1 MLEKIPF
8 NRQNLFGP
16 ELRYIEDAYLRNKVS
31 GDGFYTHWC
40 QSFLE
45 EKFGFDKVLLTTSG
59 THAIEMAMLLIDIG
73 PGDEVIMPSYT
84 FVSTANAVVLRGAKP
99 VFVDIRPD
107 TQNIDE
113 TLIEQAITTRT
124 KAIMPVHYAGV
135 SCEMDTIMDIAYR
148 HKLWVVEDA
157 AQGINARYKEKY
169 LGGIGHLG
177 CYSFHET
184 KNISM
189 GEGGALIINDP
200 ALKARAEIIRE
211 KGTNRSKFYRGE
223 VDKYSW
229 VDIGSSFLSS
239 DINAAV
245 LKAQLEHLDEIQSKR
260 NELYERYYKAFSG
273 IESQSLTLPVVP
285 KSTVSNA
292 HMFYLLLDSQEQRDN
307 FIRYMK
313 SKNILIVFHYVP
325 LHESTYAKDNEL
337 CTTLKVTECNA
348 HKLVRLPL
356 YFSLTKLE
364 QERTINEILIFLKVY
379 NVSG

>member
-1 MLEKIPF
+1 MLERIPF

-45 EKFGFDKVLLTTSG
+45 KKFGFDKVLLTTSG
-59 THAIEMAMLLIDIG
+59 THAIEMAMLLLDIG

-113 TLIEQAITTRT
+113 SLIEQAITTRT

-177 CYSFHET
+177 CYSLHET

-229 VDIGSSFLSS
+229 VDIGSSFLPS

-313 SKNILIVFHYVP
+313 SKNILVVFHYVP
-325 LHESTYAKDNEL
+325 LHSSNFAHQNLDQYQLPSTVE
-337 CTTLKVTECNA
+337 NA
-348 HKLVRLPL
+348 QKLVRLPIF
-356 YFSLTKLE
+356 YSLPYDE
-364 QERTINEILIFLKVY
+364 QQRVIDAAHFFLTH
-379 NVSG
+379 N

>member
-1 MLEKIPF
+1 MIDRIPF
-8 NRQNLFGP
+8 NRQNLYGP
-16 ELRYIEDAYLRNKVS
+16 ELKYIEDAYLKNKVS

-40 QSFLE
+40 QSFIE
-45 EKFGFDKVLLTTSG
+45 EKFGLEKVLLTTSA
-59 THAIEMAMLLIDIG
+59 THALEMAMLLIDIG

-113 TLIEQAITTRT
+113 RLIEQAITNYT

-135 SCEMDTIMDIAYR
+135 SCEMDTIMDIAQR
-148 HKLWVVEDA
+148 HELWVVEDA
-157 AQGINARYKEKY
+157 AQGINAQYKDKY

-200 ALKARAEIIRE
+200 CLKARAEIIRE

-229 VDIGSSFLSS
+229 VDIGSSFLPS

-245 LKAQLEHLDEIQSKR
+245 LKAQLEYLDEIQLKR
-260 NELYERYYKAFSG
+260 NELYQRYHKAFSEFDKN
-273 IESQSLTLPVVP
+273 IVTLPIVP
-285 KSTVSNA
+285 NSTISNA
-292 HMFYLLLDSQEQRDN
+292 HMFYLLLESSEQRDS
-307 FIRYMK
+307 FISHMK
-313 SKNILIVFHYVP
+313 SKNILVVFHYVP
-325 LHESTYAKDNEL
+325 LHTSNFAHQHLDSYHLPRTVE
-337 CTTLKVTECNA
+337 NA
-348 HKLVRLPL
+348 QKLVRLPIF
-356 YFSLTKLE
+356 FSLTHGE
-364 QERTINEILIFLKVY
+364 QQRVIDAAQLFLT
-379 NVSG
+379 NN

>member
-1 MLEKIPF
+1 MLERIPF

-16 ELRYIEDAYLRNKVS
+16 ELRYIEDAYLRNKIS

-99 VFVDIRPD
+99 VFIDIRPD

-113 TLIEQAITTRT
+113 SLIEQAITTRT

-148 HKLWVVEDA
+148 HELWVVEDA

-200 ALKARAEIIRE
+200 SLKARAEIIRE

-229 VDIGSSFLSS
+229 VDIGSSFLPS

-245 LKAQLEHLDEIQSKR
+245 LKAQLENLDEIQSKR
-260 NELYERYYKAFSG
+260 NQLYERYFESFNDLDSNG
-273 IESQSLTLPVVP
+273 IKIPIIPEDV
-285 KSTVSNA
+285 VSNA
-292 HMFYLLLDSQEQRDN
+292 HMFYLLLDNQEKRDS
-307 FIRYMK
+307 FIKHMK
-313 SKNILIVFHYVP
+313 SKNILVVFHYVP
-325 LHESTYAKDNEL
+325 LHTSNFAHQNLDQYYL
-337 CTTLKVTECNA
+337 PRTLGNA
-348 HKLVRLPL
+348 QKLVRLPI
-356 YFSLTKLE
+356 YYSLQYDE
-364 QERTINEILIFLKVY
+364 QQRVIDAVHFFLTH
-379 NVSG
+379 N

>member
-1 MLEKIPF
+1 MLERIPF

-157 AQGINARYKEKY
+157 AQGINARYKKKY

-364 QERTINEILIFLKVY
+364 QERTINEILIFFK
-379 NVSG
+379 SI

>member
-1 MLEKIPF
+1 MLERIPF

-189 GEGGALIINDP
+189 GEGGALIINDS
-200 ALKARAEIIRE
+200 ALKVRAEIIRE

-229 VDIGSSFLSS
+229 VDIGSSFLPS

-245 LKAQLEHLDEIQSKR
+245 LKAQLEHLDEIQTKR
-260 NELYERYYKAFSG
+260 NELYQRYYKAFSG
-273 IESQSLTLPVVP
+273 IDAQSITLPVVP
-285 KSTVSNA
+285 KNTIPNA
-292 HMFYLLLDSQEQRDN
+292 HMFYLLLDSQEQRDD

-313 SKNILIVFHYVP
+313 SKNILVIFHYVP
-325 LHESTYAKDNEL
+325 LHSSNFAHQNLDQYQLPSTVE
-337 CTTLKVTECNA
+337 NA
-348 HKLVRLPL
+348 QKLVRLPIF
-356 YFSLTKLE
+356 YSLTYDE
-364 QERTINEILIFLKVY
+364 QQRVIGEAHFFLTH
-379 NVSG
+379 N

>member
-292 HMFYLLLDSQEQRDN
+292 HMFYLLLDSQEQRDT

-364 QERTINEILIFLKVY
+364 QERTINEILIFFK
-379 NVSG
+379 SI

>member
-1 MLEKIPF
+1 MLERIPF

-45 EKFGFDKVLLTTSG
+45 KKFGFDKVLLVTSG
-59 THAIEMAMLLIDIG
+59 THAIEMAMLLLDIG

-113 TLIEQAITTRT
+113 SLIEQAITTRT

-313 SKNILIVFHYVP
+313 SKNILVVFHYVP

-364 QERTINEILIFLKVY
+364 QERTINEILIFFK
-379 NVSG
+379 SI

>member
-113 TLIEQAITTRT
+113 TLIEQAITIRT

-364 QERTINEILIFLKVY
+364 QERTINEILIFFK
-379 NVSG
+379 SI

>member
-1 MLEKIPF
+1 MLERIPF

-99 VFVDIRPD
+99 VFIDIRPD

-113 TLIEQAITTRT
+113 SLIEQAITTRT

-148 HKLWVVEDA
+148 HELWVVEDA

-200 ALKARAEIIRE
+200 SLKARAEIIRE

-229 VDIGSSFLSS
+229 VDIGSSFLPS

-245 LKAQLEHLDEIQSKR
+245 LKAQLENLDEIQSKR
-260 NELYERYYKAFSG
+260 NQLYERYFESFNDLDSNG
-273 IESQSLTLPVVP
+273 IKIPIIPEDV
-285 KSTVSNA
+285 VSNA
-292 HMFYLLLDSQEQRDN
+292 HMFYLLLDNQEKRDS
-307 FIRYMK
+307 FIKHMK
-313 SKNILIVFHYVP
+313 SKNILVVFHYVP
-325 LHESTYAKDNEL
+325 LHTSNFAHQNLDQYHL
-337 CTTLKVTECNA
+337 PRTLGNA
-348 HKLVRLPL
+348 QKLVRLPI
-356 YFSLTKLE
+356 YYSLQYDE
-364 QERTINEILIFLKVY
+364 QQRVIDAVHFFLTH
-379 NVSG
+379 N

>member
-1 MLEKIPF
+1 MLERIPF

-189 GEGGALIINDP
+189 GEGGALIINDS
-200 ALKARAEIIRE
+200 ALKVRAEIIRE

-229 VDIGSSFLSS
+229 VDIGSSFLPS

-245 LKAQLEHLDEIQSKR
+245 LKAQLEHLDEIQTKR
-260 NELYERYYKAFSG
+260 NELYQRYYKAFSG
-273 IESQSLTLPVVP
+273 IDAQSITLPVVP
-285 KSTVSNA
+285 KNTIPNA
-292 HMFYLLLDSQEQRDN
+292 HMFYLLLDSQEQRDD

-313 SKNILIVFHYVP
+313 SKNILVVFHYVP
-325 LHESTYAKDNEL
+325 LHSSNFAHHNLDQYQLPSTVE
-337 CTTLKVTECNA
+337 NA
-348 HKLVRLPL
+348 QKLVRLPIF
-356 YFSLTKLE
+356 YSLTYDE
-364 QERTINEILIFLKVY
+364 QQRVIGAAHFFLTH
-379 NVSG
+379 N

>member
-1 MLEKIPF
+1 MIDRIPF
-8 NRQNLFGP
+8 NRQNLYGP
-16 ELRYIEDAYLRNKVS
+16 ELKYIEDAYLKNKVS

-40 QSFLE
+40 QSFIE
-45 EKFGFDKVLLTTSG
+45 EKFGLEKVLLTTSG
-59 THAIEMAMLLIDIG
+59 THALEMAMLLIDIG

-113 TLIEQAITTRT
+113 RLIEQAITNYT

-135 SCEMDTIMDIAYR
+135 SCEMDTIMDIAQR
-148 HKLWVVEDA
+148 HELWVVEDA
-157 AQGINARYKEKY
+157 AQGINAQYKDKY

-200 ALKARAEIIRE
+200 CLKARAEIIRE

-229 VDIGSSFLSS
+229 VDIGSSFLPS

-245 LKAQLEHLDEIQSKR
+245 LKAQLEYLDEIQLKR
-260 NELYERYYKAFSG
+260 NELYQRYHKAFSEFDKN
-273 IESQSLTLPVVP
+273 IVTLPIVP
-285 KSTVSNA
+285 NSTISNA
-292 HMFYLLLDSQEQRDN
+292 HMFYLLLESSEQRDS
-307 FIRYMK
+307 FISHMK
-313 SKNILIVFHYVP
+313 SKNILVVFHYVP
-325 LHESTYAKDNEL
+325 LHTSNFAHQHLDSYHLPRTVE
-337 CTTLKVTECNA
+337 NA
-348 HKLVRLPL
+348 QKLVRLPIF
-356 YFSLTKLE
+356 FSLTHGE
-364 QERTINEILIFLKVY
+364 QQRVIDAAQLFLT
-379 NVSG
+379 NN

>member
-1 MLEKIPF
+1 MLERIPF
-8 NRQNLFGP
+8 NRQTLFGP

-45 EKFGFDKVLLTTSG
+45 EQFGFEKVLLTTSG

-113 TLIEQAITTRT
+113 TLIEQAITART

-135 SCEMDTIMDIAYR
+135 SCEMDLIMDIAQK
-148 HKLWVVEDA
+148 HHLWVVEDA
-157 AQGINARYKEKY
+157 AQGINAEYKGKY

-200 ALKARAEIIRE
+200 TLKDRAEIIRE

-229 VDIGSSFLSS
+229 VDIGSSFLPS

-245 LKAQLEHLDEIQSKR
+245 LKAQLEHLDEIQTKR
-260 NELYERYYKAFSG
+260 NELYQRYYNSFSG
-273 IESQSLTLPVVP
+273 IEAHSITLPVVP
-285 KSTVSNA
+285 NSIVSNA
-292 HMFYLLLDSQEQRDN
+292 HMFYLLLDSPEQRDS
-307 FIRYMK
+307 FISYMK
-313 SKNILIVFHYVP
+313 SKNILVVFHYVP
-325 LHESTYAKDNEL
+325 LHSSNFAHQYLNRYHLPITVE
-337 CTTLKVTECNA
+337 NA
-348 HKLVRLPL
+348 QKLVRLPFF
-356 YFSLTKLE
+356 FSLTEGE
-364 QERTINEILIFLKVY
+364 QKRVIDEVQFFFTN
-379 NVSG
+379 N

>member
-1 MLEKIPF
+1 MLERIPF

-364 QERTINEILIFLKVY
+364 QERTINEILIFFK
-379 NVSG
+379 SI

>member
-1 MLEKIPF
+1 MLERIPF

-16 ELRYIEDAYLRNKVS
+16 ELRYIEDAYLKNKVS

-45 EKFGFDKVLLTTSG
+45 EKFGFEKVLLTTSG

-113 TLIEQAITTRT
+113 TLIEQAITIRT

-135 SCEMDTIMDIAYR
+135 SCEMDTIMDIAQR
-148 HKLWVVEDA
+148 HHLWVVEDA
-157 AQGINARYKEKY
+157 AQGINAEYKGKY

-229 VDIGSSFLSS
+229 VDIGSSFLPS

-260 NELYERYYKAFSG
+260 NERYQRYYIAFSG
-273 IESQSLTLPVVP
+273 IETHSITLPVVP
-285 KSTVSNA
+285 NGSVSNA
-292 HMFYLLLDSQEQRDN
+292 HMFYLLLDSLEQRDS
-307 FIRYMK
+307 FISYMK
-313 SKNILIVFHYVP
+313 SKNILVVFHYVL
-325 LHESTYAKDNEL
+325 LHSSNFAHQHLKKYHL
-337 CTTLKVTECNA
+337 PTTVENA
-348 HKLVRLPL
+348 QKLVRLPIF
-356 YFSLTKLE
+356 FSLTEGE
-364 QERTINEILIFLKVY
+364 QKRVIDEVQFFLT
-379 NVSG
+379 NN

>member
-1 MLEKIPF
+1 MLERIPF

-189 GEGGALIINDP
+189 GEGGALIINDS
-200 ALKARAEIIRE
+200 ALKVRAEIIRE

-229 VDIGSSFLSS
+229 VDIGSSFLPS

-245 LKAQLEHLDEIQSKR
+245 LKAQLEHLDEIQTKR
-260 NELYERYYKAFSG
+260 NEFYKRYYKACSG
-273 IESQSLTLPVVP
+273 IDAQSITLPVVP
-285 KSTVSNA
+285 KNTIPNA
-292 HMFYLLLDSQEQRDN
+292 HMFYLLLDSQEQRND

-313 SKNILIVFHYVP
+313 SKNILVVFHYVP
-325 LHESTYAKDNEL
+325 LHSSNFAHQNLDQYQLPSTVE
-337 CTTLKVTECNA
+337 NA
-348 HKLVRLPL
+348 QKLVRLPIF
-356 YFSLTKLE
+356 YSLTYDE
-364 QERTINEILIFLKVY
+364 QQRVIGAAHFFFFFF
-379 NVSG
+379 

>member
-1 MLEKIPF
+1 MLERIPF

-148 HKLWVVEDA
+148 NKLWVVEDA

-189 GEGGALIINDP
+189 GEGGALIINDS
-200 ALKARAEIIRE
+200 ALKVRAEIIRE

-229 VDIGSSFLSS
+229 VDIGSSFLPS

-245 LKAQLEHLDEIQSKR
+245 LKAQLEHLDEIQTKR
-260 NELYERYYKAFSG
+260 NELYQRYYKAFSG
-273 IESQSLTLPVVP
+273 IDAQSITLPFVP
-285 KSTVSNA
+285 KNTISNA
-292 HMFYLLLDSQEQRDN
+292 HMFYLLLDSQEQRDD

-313 SKNILIVFHYVP
+313 SKNILVVFHYVP
-325 LHESTYAKDNEL
+325 LHSSNFAHQNLDQYQLPSTVE
-337 CTTLKVTECNA
+337 NA
-348 HKLVRLPL
+348 QKLVRLPIF
-356 YFSLTKLE
+356 YSLTYDE
-364 QERTINEILIFLKVY
+364 QQRVIGAAHFFNT
-379 NVSG
+379 

>member
-1 MLEKIPF
+1 MLERIPF

-189 GEGGALIINDP
+189 GECGALIINDS
-200 ALKARAEIIRE
+200 ALKVRAEIIRE

-229 VDIGSSFLSS
+229 VDIGSSFLPS

-245 LKAQLEHLDEIQSKR
+245 LKAQLEHLDEIQTKR
-260 NELYERYYKAFSG
+260 NELYQRYYKAFSG
-273 IESQSLTLPVVP
+273 IDAQSITLPVVP
-285 KSTVSNA
+285 KNTISNA
-292 HMFYLLLDSQEQRDN
+292 HMFYLLLDSQEQRND

-313 SKNILIVFHYVP
+313 SKNILVVFHYVP
-325 LHESTYAKDNEL
+325 LHSSNFAHQNLDQYQLPSTVE
-337 CTTLKVTECNA
+337 NA
-348 HKLVRLPL
+348 QKLVRLPIF
-356 YFSLTKLE
+356 YSLTYDE
-364 QERTINEILIFLKVY
+364 QQRVIGAAHFFFNT
-379 NVSG
+379 

>member
-1 MLEKIPF
+1 MLERIPF

-16 ELRYIEDAYLRNKVS
+16 ETRYIEDAYLRNKVS

-45 EKFGFDKVLLTTSG
+45 EKFGFEKVLLTTSG

-135 SCEMDTIMDIAYR
+135 SCEMDTIMDIAQR
-148 HKLWVVEDA
+148 NHLWVVEDA
-157 AQGINARYKEKY
+157 AQGINAEYKGKY

-229 VDIGSSFLSS
+229 VDIGSSFLPS

-245 LKAQLEHLDEIQSKR
+245 LKAQLEHLDDIQSKR
-260 NELYERYYKAFSG
+260 NELYQEYF
-273 IESQSLTLPVVP
+273 ESLKDLDPTRIKLPTIPEDV
-285 KSTVSNA
+285 VSNA
-292 HMFYLLLDSQEQRDN
+292 HMFYLLLDNQEQRDS
-307 FIRYMK
+307 FIKHMK
-313 SKNILIVFHYVP
+313 SKNILVVFHYVP
-325 LHESTYAKDNEL
+325 LHESTYARENILHTK
-337 CTTLKVTECNA
+337 LKITESNA

-356 YFSLTKLE
+356 YFSLTEVE
-364 QERTINEILIFLKVY
+364 QEKTINELLIFFKK
-379 NVSG
+379 

>member
-1 MLEKIPF
+1 MLERIPF
-8 NRQNLFGP
+8 NRQTLFGP

-45 EKFGFDKVLLTTSG
+45 EQFGFEKVLLTTSG

-113 TLIEQAITTRT
+113 TLIEQAITART

-135 SCEMDTIMDIAYR
+135 SCEMDLIMDIAQK
-148 HKLWVVEDA
+148 HHLWVVEDA
-157 AQGINARYKEKY
+157 AQGINAEYKGKY

-200 ALKARAEIIRE
+200 TLKDRAEIIRE

-229 VDIGSSFLSS
+229 VDIGSSFLPS

-245 LKAQLEHLDEIQSKR
+245 LKAQLEHLDEIQTKR
-260 NELYERYYKAFSG
+260 NELYQRYYNSFSG
-273 IESQSLTLPVVP
+273 IEAHSITLPVVP
-285 KSTVSNA
+285 NSIVSNA
-292 HMFYLLLDSQEQRDN
+292 HMFYLLLDSPEKRDS
-307 FIRYMK
+307 FISYMK
-313 SKNILIVFHYVP
+313 SKNILVVFHYVP
-325 LHESTYAKDNEL
+325 LHSSNFAHQYLNRYHLPITVE
-337 CTTLKVTECNA
+337 NA
-348 HKLVRLPL
+348 QKLVRLPFF
-356 YFSLTKLE
+356 FSLTEGE
-364 QERTINEILIFLKVY
+364 QKRVIDEVQFFFTN
-379 NVSG
+379 N

>member
-1 MLEKIPF
+1 MLERIPF
-8 NRQNLFGP
+8 NRQTLFGP

-45 EKFGFDKVLLTTSG
+45 EQFGFEKVLLTTSG

-113 TLIEQAITTRT
+113 TLIEQAITART

-135 SCEMDTIMDIAYR
+135 SCEMDLIMDIAQK
-148 HKLWVVEDA
+148 HHLWVVEDA
-157 AQGINARYKEKY
+157 AQGINAEYKGKY

-200 ALKARAEIIRE
+200 NLKDRAEIIRE

-229 VDIGSSFLSS
+229 VDIGSSFLPS

-245 LKAQLEHLDEIQSKR
+245 LKAQLEHLDEIQTKR
-260 NELYERYYKAFSG
+260 NELYQRYYNSFSG
-273 IESQSLTLPVVP
+273 IEAHSITLPVVP
-285 KSTVSNA
+285 NSIVSNA
-292 HMFYLLLDSQEQRDN
+292 HMFYLLLDSPEQRDS
-307 FIRYMK
+307 FISYMK
-313 SKNILIVFHYVP
+313 SKNILVVFHYVP
-325 LHESTYAKDNEL
+325 LHSSNFAHQYLNRYHLPITVE
-337 CTTLKVTECNA
+337 NA
-348 HKLVRLPL
+348 QKLVRLPFF
-356 YFSLTKLE
+356 FSLTEGE
-364 QERTINEILIFLKVY
+364 QKRVIDEVQFFFTN
-379 NVSG
+379 N

>member
-1 MLEKIPF
+1 MLERIPF

-292 HMFYLLLDSQEQRDN
+292 HMFYLLLDSQEQRDT

-364 QERTINEILIFLKVY
+364 QERTINEILIFFK
-379 NVSG
+379 SI

>member
-1 MLEKIPF
+1 MLERIPF

-99 VFVDIRPD
+99 VFIDIRPD

-113 TLIEQAITTRT
+113 SLIEQAITTRT

-148 HKLWVVEDA
+148 HELWVVEDA

-200 ALKARAEIIRE
+200 SLKARAEIIRE

-229 VDIGSSFLSS
+229 VDIGSSFLPS

-245 LKAQLEHLDEIQSKR
+245 LKAQLENLDEIQSKR
-260 NELYERYYKAFSG
+260 NQLYERYFESFNDLDSNG
-273 IESQSLTLPVVP
+273 IKIPIIPEDV
-285 KSTVSNA
+285 VSNA
-292 HMFYLLLDSQEQRDN
+292 HMFYLLLDNQEKRDS
-307 FIRYMK
+307 FIKHMK
-313 SKNILIVFHYVP
+313 SKNILVVFHYVP
-325 LHESTYAKDNEL
+325 LHTSNFAHQNLDQYYL
-337 CTTLKVTECNA
+337 PRTLGNA
-348 HKLVRLPL
+348 QKLVRLPI
-356 YFSLTKLE
+356 YYSLQYDE
-364 QERTINEILIFLKVY
+364 QQRVIDAVHFFLTH
-379 NVSG
+379 N